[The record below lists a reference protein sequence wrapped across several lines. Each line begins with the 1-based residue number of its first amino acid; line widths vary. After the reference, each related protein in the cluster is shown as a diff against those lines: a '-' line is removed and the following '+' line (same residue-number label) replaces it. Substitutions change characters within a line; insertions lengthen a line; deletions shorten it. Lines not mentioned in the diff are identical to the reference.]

1 MMNKFGKQ
9 LAAWTFVSMTVLGTS
24 FMNLTKI
31 HAAEPEKLNTP
42 VKSITPAA
50 GTVVTL
56 NQFVVMDQNSSA
68 PVAKFVYTITG
79 GEEEKDKNGNVTVYS
94 GSDTTKVSGDLTKV
108 SISEAVFS
116 ATDKTYTA
124 ADATTNKDSVSVGST
139 QKYVKA
145 TFTVD
150 LSSLTFNEPGKY
162 RFKISQSAV
171 KGANNLDLTNGAA
184 VFTNNTARYLDVTVL
199 SDNSTTNDILT
210 VDSKRTFLRTAAETN
225 VENKTNGFA
234 AEYNTS
240 DLTISPT
247 VSGNQSRTDD
257 EFSYT
262 IALFDCTLGT
272 TLNITS
278 TDSDSSNP
286 TSFSTVLINGSN
298 YSTTTTVK
306 VKANQKLTIHGI
318 PKNCGYRISETA
330 AEVKKLGYNTP
341 TLVLEKS
348 TGDTEYDST
357 NGPTGNKIGLDN
369 YITSYGI
376 TDFMLTSTTDI
387 NLNYEKNG
395 VIPTGILVTVVPYAS
410 IALAGMIGVIVFARR
425 KKSSE
430 EE

>member
-9 LAAWTFVSMTVLGTS
+9 LAAWAFVSMTVLGTS

-94 GSDTTKVSGDLTKV
+94 GSDTTKVSGELTKV

-116 ATDKTYTA
+116 ATDQTYTA

-150 LSSLTFNEPGKY
+150 LSNLKFNEPGEY

-171 KGANNLDLTNGAA
+171 KGANNLGLTNGAA

-278 TDSDSSNP
+278 TDSNSSNP
-286 TSFSTVLINGSN
+286 TSFSTEAKGGN
-298 YSTTTTVK
+298 YYTTTTVK
-306 VKANQKLTIHGI
+306 VKANKKLTIHGI
-318 PKNCGYRISETA
+318 PENCGYSISETGD
-330 AEVKKLGYNTP
+330 EVKKLGYTP
-341 TLVLEKS
+341 KLVIENS
-348 TGDTEYDST
+348 TGDTVYNTTDGSAD
-357 NGPTGNKIGLDN
+357 GAIVFAN
-369 YITSYGI
+369 YTTSYGI
-376 TDFMLTSTTDI
+376 TDYKLTSTTDI

-410 IALAGMIGVIVFARR
+410 LALAGMIGMIVFARR